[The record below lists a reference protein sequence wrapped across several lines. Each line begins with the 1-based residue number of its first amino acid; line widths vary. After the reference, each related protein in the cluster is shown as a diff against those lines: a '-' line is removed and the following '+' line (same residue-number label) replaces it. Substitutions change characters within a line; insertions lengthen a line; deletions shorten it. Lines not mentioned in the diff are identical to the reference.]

1 MSDNPFEKMVDGLI
15 EETDNLDKRI
25 EFLENELDNLDVSDK
40 TVTTKRRN
48 VRKRLNRAKKKR
60 DEVAELIM
68 LV

>member
-25 EFLENELDNLDVSDK
+25 KFLENELDNLDVSDK
-40 TVTTKRRN
+40 AVTTKRRN

>member
-25 EFLENELDNLDVSDK
+25 KFLENELDNLDVSNK
-40 TVTTKRRN
+40 AVTTKRRN